1 MTDPSTEDKGRWDKS
16 DTWGVVFL
24 VPIMLLA
31 LWAAASP
38 RSVGWSIG
46 LLTFVVAAASIR
58 LDMKGM
64 KWPERV
70 GWIAVFFIFTYLE
83 LAAIDRNDKQ
93 NLADRKVQNEQF
105 NSITQELTES
115 LKTSRSQY
123 ETTINH
129 VDDVSKTTRSVAKL
143 AKENL
148 ENVTGANT
156 YPYIVPDTFG
166 VPKDELGF
174 MVYSKGPNTLT
185 GITVRIE
192 NLLNFYREPEHL
204 HFLKEAIVEDVGTL
218 HHSGQ
223 RRLKATIKPN
233 VDPVRDT
240 SDTWHVT
247 IDSQSASIQE
257 TVEVKKGTGQS
268 PWMWRYLVLQV
279 WIPAPCPKGVVGG
292 NPPNNECFNHVLLK
306 PLTPWSDVRNP

>member
-1 MTDPSTEDKGRWDKS
+1 
-16 DTWGVVFL
+16 
-24 VPIMLLA
+24 
-31 LWAAASP
+31 
-38 RSVGWSIG
+38 
-46 LLTFVVAAASIR
+46 
-58 LDMKGM
+58 
-64 KWPERV
+64 
-70 GWIAVFFIFTYLE
+70 
-83 LAAIDRNDKQ
+83 
-93 NLADRKVQNEQF
+93 
-105 NSITQELTES
+105 
-115 LKTSRSQY
+115 
-123 ETTINH
+123 
-129 VDDVSKTTRSVAKL
+129 
-143 AKENL
+143 
-148 ENVTGANT
+148 
-156 YPYIVPDTFG
+156 VPDTFG

-292 NPPNNECFNHVLLK
+292 NPPNNECFNQVLLK